1 MTLKL
6 CENMSQIGP
15 LHHEI
20 HALKVGQ
27 FCTPGCTPGVQVAT
41 YSIVIVIACNNYLMH
56 IYSRFRIP
64 LAPTML
70 HLA

>member
-27 FCTPGCTPGVQVAT
+27 FCTPGCTPGVQVAN
-41 YSIVIVIACNNYLMH
+41 C
-56 IYSRFRIP
+56 SRRSYID
-64 LAPTML
+64 LAVTLQYRPWNSL
-70 HLA
+70 Q